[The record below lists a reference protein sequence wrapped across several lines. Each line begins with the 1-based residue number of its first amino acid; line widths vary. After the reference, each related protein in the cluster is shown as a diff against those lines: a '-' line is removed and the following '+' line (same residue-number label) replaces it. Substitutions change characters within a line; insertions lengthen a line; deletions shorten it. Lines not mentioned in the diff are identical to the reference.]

1 MYRVFSYDGKS
12 ESILDKLISDDRVQ
26 TLSITRREGKDL
38 GIDRKIVIIEGN
50 DEKIKEVFKAVD
62 FSFLEE
68 INDDKKRLIYEKVK
82 EENDEAAGGLG
93 FVFQ

>member
-38 GIDRKIVIIEGN
+38 GIDGKIVIIEGN
-50 DEKIKEVFKAVD
+50 DEKMKEVFKAVD
-62 FSFLEE
+62 FSFLKE